1 MPLFESIAT
10 RIWNGLF
17 RHPKTEGL
25 NLGHLVR
32 DGAATKQRVSIPH
45 WRRPEHIAV
54 LGKTGTG
61 KSSLLRYMMSQ
72 DIKAGRGFLCIDLHG
87 DLTPFVL
94 SAIAEKERKTKTDL
108 SGRLL
113 LIDPSDPEYA
123 VGLNLIECDSKE
135 SRPVQISEMVSL
147 LRKRWSLDHFG
158 ARTEELLR
166 NTLWVL
172 SENNLTLLE
181 VSPLLTNRD
190 YRSSLLKKVG
200 SQEVKLFFEER
211 YDAASP
217 AMQAVMR
224 EAVLNKMGAFTVDPA
239 IRHIVGQTE
248 SSFSLRAAIDRGMF
262 VCLNLRKGRL
272 GENALIFAA
281 LFLAK
286 LKAAIFSR
294 QNRNLCT
301 LYADELPNLVS
312 VDGTFE
318 TLLSEARK
326 FSVSVVTAN
335 QFLNQFSPAMKSALL
350 SVGSCLSFK
359 PSSEDAPTI
368 ARALDGEGA
377 LARRLTLLEHRHLIC
392 KFGEG
397 VCEVLVPNIPKPQA
411 PFAALTQRSMAK
423 FGKCREEIEDNI
435 NARRPNTKTQNTLDE
450 WE

>member
-1 MPLFESIAT
+1 
-10 RIWNGLF
+10 
-17 RHPKTEGL
+17 
-25 NLGHLVR
+25 
-32 DGAATKQRVSIPH
+32 
-45 WRRPEHIAV
+45 
-54 LGKTGTG
+54 
-61 KSSLLRYMMSQ
+61 MMSQ
-72 DIKAGRGFLCIDLHG
+72 DISSGRGFLCIDLHG
-87 DLTPFVL
+87 DLTPFVV
-94 SAIAEKERKTKTDL
+94 SAIAEKERRIKTDL
-108 SGRLL
+108 SSRLL
-113 LIDPSDPEYA
+113 LIDPSDPEDA

-135 SRPVQISEMVSL
+135 SRPVQISEMVGL
-147 LRKRWSLDHFG
+147 LRQRWSLDHFG

-166 NTLWVL
+166 NAFWVL
-172 SENNLTLLE
+172 SENHLTLLE

-190 YRSSLLKKVG
+190 YRSALLRKV
-200 SQEVKLFFEER
+200 SNQEVKRFFEER
-211 YDAASP
+211 YDVASP

-224 EAVLNKMGAFTVDPA
+224 EAVLNKLGAFTVDPA
-239 IRHIVGQTE
+239 IRHIVGQTQ
-248 SSFSLRAAIDRGMF
+248 SSFSLRAAIDQGMF

-294 QNRNLCT
+294 QTRNLFT

-350 SVGSCLSFK
+350 SVGNCLSFK

-397 VCEVLVPNIPKPQA
+397 VCEVLVPSIPKPQA
-411 PFAALTQRSMAK
+411 AFSSLIQRSMAK
-423 FGKCREEIEDNI
+423 YGKRREEIEDDI